1 MGLFCL
7 KAGTVLRRDGASMG
21 GRSVII
27 TGASDGI
34 GRAAALRFAKS
45 KDRLILVDSEANGCM
60 AVRDEINQGGGTATF
75 IEAELHQ
82 KLDVHN
88 VIAEALD
95 SYGEINVLAHCS
107 TYFQAGPLLETTEA
121 DYDTVF
127 DRNVRATFL
136 LNRAVAKEIIRQA
149 GDTGDGGAQVA
160 RSGAIVNIVSNEA
173 VTASADHAI
182 FVATQGAI
190 VQLTKAVALTLSPYG
205 ARANAVGIAAIKSEI
220 DDVELQSRE
229 DKQRVVAETPLARR
243 GEPEEAA
250 NAVHFLSS
258 PEASFI
264 TGQTVFVDGGR
275 LAMHRK
281 TGQ

>member
-1 MGLFCL
+1 
-7 KAGTVLRRDGASMG
+7 MG
-21 GRSVII
+21 GRSVIV
-27 TGASDGI
+27 TGAGSGI

-45 KDRLILVDSEANGCM
+45 KDRLILVDEDSSRGM
-60 AVRDEINQGGGTATF
+60 SLRDEINKGGGTATF

-88 VIAEALD
+88 VVAEALD
-95 SYGEINVLAHCS
+95 SYGEVNVLAHCDS
-107 TYFQAGPLLETTEA
+107 FFHAAPLLETTES

-136 LNRAVAKEIIRQA
+136 LNRAVAREIIRQA
-149 GDTGDGGAQVA
+149 GDIDDGGSNTAK
-160 RSGAIVNIVSNEA
+160 SGAIVNIVSNEA
-173 VTASADHAI
+173 VTATADHAI

-205 ARANAVGIAAIKSEI
+205 ARANTVGIAAIKSEI
-220 DDVELQSRE
+220 DDVELESRE
-229 DKQRVVAETPLARR
+229 DKQQAAADTPLARR

-250 NAVHFLSS
+250 SAVHFLASG
-258 PEASFI
+258 EASFI

-275 LAMHRK
+275 LAMHRRPRRS
-281 TGQ
+281 G